1 MSTRA
6 PRFVGLAV
14 AAGMLLAVPATVAS
28 AAFPGL
34 NLGWGAFCPTNISSM
49 YAVTDPCDGSS
60 ELAGVRYILIGSVV
74 VPSPAPSA
82 CMAEVFFVELEET
95 APQLSDYWHLEDEN
109 QPAQINVAGCRG
121 TAAAGPYAGNL
132 GSLTVQVS
140 DPSFP
145 PVFTGCTK
153 FWGNSPTG
161 AINYGVLIPDA
172 YPGINDPRR
181 GRLIGHFEKSP
192 GTAMTAGL
200 QYGVFVATIDTNH
213 QIIDPANPP
222 AYVCAGCQ
230 DEVVI
235 VFNEVDLYQPP
246 GTPGGDIIIT
256 NESSRRW
263 VTWQPGA
270 TPAHRATWGQV
281 KSQYR

>member
-1 MSTRA
+1 VS
-6 PRFVGLAV
+6 
-14 AAGMLLAVPATVAS
+14 ATVAQ
-28 AAFPGL
+28 AFPGL

-82 CMAEVFFVELEET
+82 CMAEVFFVDLEET